1 MENEE
6 GWGGGGGGGGGGG
19 ELSFTDQSGMMM
31 KNGELHFILQFLKI
45 SFDLKASAYVFDPKI
60 QVIIYIT
67 IKWGWTK
74 IILSIIQ
81 PKLA

>member
-6 GWGGGGGGGGGGG
+6 GWGGGGG

-45 SFDLKASAYVFDPKI
+45 SFDLSASAYVFDPKI
-60 QVIIYIT
+60 
-67 IKWGWTK
+67 
-74 IILSIIQ
+74 
-81 PKLA
+81 